1 MPMYP
6 RDQFDAVPDDL
17 LRVGAHRAPK
27 AKGHG
32 WIAFAWAAL
41 ATGVLVAAGL
51 YVISLSDIATL
62 PGSTATG
69 VASSSGT
76 PTADPVTDPSQIAER
91 NITITVLNGTTVA
104 GLEGTAASML
114 TERSWVVGA
123 QATASATDIEA
134 TTIYYSDAANEDVAR
149 GIALAL
155 GVGDIRLSDAFPGA
169 PVTIV
174 LGTDY
179 SPTG

>member
-27 AKGHG
+27 VRGHG

-51 YVISLSDIATL
+51 YVISLSDT
-62 PGSTATG
+62 PTGSTATG

-76 PTADPVTDPSQIAER
+76 PTADPVTDPSQIADR
-91 NITITVLNGTTVA
+91 KITITVLNGTTVA

-114 TERSWVVGA
+114 TERSWVIGA

-174 LGTDY
+174 LGADY
-179 SPTG
+179 LPTG